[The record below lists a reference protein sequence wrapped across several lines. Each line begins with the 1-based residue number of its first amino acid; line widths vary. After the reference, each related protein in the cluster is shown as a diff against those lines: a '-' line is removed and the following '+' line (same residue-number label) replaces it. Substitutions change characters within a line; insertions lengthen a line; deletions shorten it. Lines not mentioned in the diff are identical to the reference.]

1 MIEQLRVV
9 SEHVVLT
16 DGLKFYATTKIGKLD
31 KYLPR
36 RARRTVRVDVVLRE
50 EKGHRTS
57 DDTVEVLL
65 YVPGECL
72 KAQASSDNMRAAID
86 AVEPKLRQQ
95 IERYRNEHSPR
106 FYRHIMRRFGE
117 RFA

>member
-1 MIEQLRVV
+1 MIEQLRVIG
-9 SEHVVLT
+9 EHIT
-16 DGLKFYATTKIGKLD
+16 PSDGLKAYVTSKIGKLD
-31 KYLPR
+31 KFLPR
-36 RARRTVRVDVVLRE
+36 RARRNVHADVVLRE
-50 EKGHRTS
+50 EKGHRYS

-65 YVPGECL
+65 YVPNQCL
-72 KAQASSDNMRAAID
+72 KAQASSDNMQAAID